1 MIITVWRH
9 GEAEHAIPDE
19 QRELTGSGMDD
30 IGFGC
35 HQFASHLKALNLPAP
50 EAVFSS
56 TILRARQTA
65 DIVAGAFTHA
75 RVSDSAALVPGAS
88 VEDVDAMVTQWAD
101 TVASDAHL
109 LLVSHQPLVSL
120 LLDYW
125 TGDPGRVTALPPGG
139 LATVELAVA
148 GPGQASLQFWC
159 LPPEYGVGM

>member
-9 GEAEHAIPDE
+9 GEAEYAIPDE

-35 HQFASHLKALNLPAP
+35 HQFAAHLRALNLPTP
-50 EAVFSS
+50 ESVFSS
-56 TILRARQTA
+56 PILRARQTA
-65 DIVAGAFTHA
+65 DIIAGVFTHA
-75 RVSDSAALVPGAS
+75 RVSETAALVPGAS
-88 VEDVDAMVTQWAD
+88 VKDVDASVTQWAD
-101 TVASDAHL
+101 SAAFDAHL

-125 TGDPGRVTALPPGG
+125 TGEPGKVAALSPGG
-139 LATVELAVA
+139 LATVELVLA

>member
-9 GEAEHAIPDE
+9 GEAEQTIPDE
-19 QRELTGSGMDD
+19 QRELTSSGMDD

-35 HQFASHLKALNLPAP
+35 HQFVSHLKARNLPAP

-56 TILRARQTA
+56 TLLRARQTA
-65 DIVAGAFTHA
+65 DIIAGVFTQA
-75 RVSDSAALVPGAS
+75 RVSDASALVPGAS
-88 VEDVDAMVTQWAD
+88 VEHVDALVTQWAD
-101 TVASDAHL
+101 TAAPDAHL

-125 TGDPGRVTALPPGG
+125 TGEPGKVALLPPGG
-139 LATVELAVA
+139 LATVELGMA